1 MLVSRQLHLLPG
13 QRFKY
18 FVDSDMGNRYG
29 AGTHQRRGQQLRL
42 TFDGQPLG
50 PADASVQVRPLPAG
64 PDSLTLTFQVQALAY
79 HGDPAPLSGATV
91 LARDD
96 AGRTLAGRATDPAG
110 RPPCAS
116 PGTNRRRRSSYQTLA
131 GAPWCSPVPV
141 PTPPMRCKCP
151 PTWGIGTPPA
161 PSSSFRLYADRP
173 TGWCCGAAP
182 IRLRWRWSHQ
192 PRAAPGSE

>member
-1 MLVSRQLHLLPG
+1 M
-13 QRFKY
+13 
-18 FVDSDMGNRYG
+18 VDSDTGGRYG

-42 TFDGQPLG
+42 TFDGRPLG

-110 RPPCAS
+110 RATLRIARNQPPQTLVVSNVGWRTLVQPCA
-116 PGTNRRRRSSYQTLA
+116 GTDAAYEVQLPTNLGDRYAAGTVIQFQVVRRPADRLVLRRGSNTTTLA
-131 GAPWCSPVPV
+131 LE
-141 PTPPMRCKCP
+141 
-151 PTWGIGTPPA
+151 PPA
-161 PSSSFRLYADRP
+161 AGSSR
-173 TGWCCGAAP
+173 
-182 IRLRWRWSHQ
+182 
-192 PRAAPGSE
+192 